1 MKKVK
6 ITTIILAIILVTLIA
21 FAGIYTKTQNRM
33 ENKVKGYT
41 LSKELDG
48 KRIIDI
54 KVKSEDTSSD
64 ASTSETEGTDT
75 STEKQTTQE
84 SNSDKL
90 TVENYKIVK
99 QTIEKRLKKLKAQ
112 DYNVS
117 LNEENGT
124 IRVELPENDETD
136 TLAYYLTANSE
147 VVIKDKDTSEEII
160 SDSMIKSAKYEY
172 NSNMNGEYQVYLNIE
187 LTKEGQAKLEEAT
200 ANYAFLESEITEI
213 EDANKSTDSS
223 TKDGTTA
230 ESTENAE
237 ATTENSEINNEEQK
251 ADTKKVTTLTFAGT
265 EYKIDKIDKN
275 KLTVKIGSKT
285 TNNTSINNNMAKAA
299 EISMLIDAGKY
310 PIEYEVENNRY
321 VYSDISKQ
329 QIIGFSLV
337 MLALLLVV
345 LIAISI
351 KYKGKG
357 LLCAISFI
365 GFISVFS
372 LLLRYTNV
380 LISIEGIG
388 AIILTIL
395 INLKINKSILEKT
408 QNMHMLKEAYTATY
422 KEQFWRIIPIMIIAV
437 TFCFSGWT
445 NLSSFGLIM
454 FWGIILIPLY
464 NIIVTQTLL
473 NIEENE

>member
-54 KVKSEDTSSD
+54 KVKSEDTSSGT
-64 ASTSETEGTDT
+64 STSETEGTDT

-124 IRVELPENDETD
+124 IRVELPENDKTD

-172 NSNMNGEYQVYLNIE
+172 NSNINGEYQVYLNIE
-187 LTKEGQAKLEEAT
+187 LTEEGQAKLEEAT

-213 EDANKSTDSS
+213 EDANKSTDSN
-223 TKDGTTA
+223 TTDGTTA
-230 ESTENAE
+230 ESTENTE
-237 ATTENSEINNEEQK
+237 TTTENSENNNEEQK

-275 KLTVKIGSKT
+275 KLTLKIGSKT

-408 QNMHMLKEAYTATY
+408 QNMHMLKEAYTETY

>member
-64 ASTSETEGTDT
+64 TSTSETEGTDT

-124 IRVELPENDETD
+124 IRVELPENDKTD

-187 LTKEGQAKLEEAT
+187 LTEEGQAKLEEAT

-213 EDANKSTDSS
+213 EDANKSTDSN
-223 TKDGTTA
+223 TTDGTTA
-230 ESTENAE
+230 ESTENTE
-237 ATTENSEINNEEQK
+237 TTTENSENNNEEQK

-285 TNNTSINNNMAKAA
+285 TNNTSINNSMAKAA

-408 QNMHMLKEAYTATY
+408 QNMHMLKEAYTETY

>member
-64 ASTSETEGTDT
+64 TSTSETEGTDT

-124 IRVELPENDETD
+124 IRVELPENDKTD

-187 LTKEGQAKLEEAT
+187 LTEEGQAKLEEAT

-213 EDANKSTDSS
+213 EDANKSTDSN
-223 TKDGTTA
+223 TTDGTTA
-230 ESTENAE
+230 ESTET
-237 ATTENSEINNEEQK
+237 TTENSENNNEEQK

-408 QNMHMLKEAYTATY
+408 QNMHMLKESYTETY

>member
-1 MKKVK
+1 
-6 ITTIILAIILVTLIA
+6 
-21 FAGIYTKTQNRM
+21 
-33 ENKVKGYT
+33 
-41 LSKELDG
+41 
-48 KRIIDI
+48 
-54 KVKSEDTSSD
+54 
-64 ASTSETEGTDT
+64 
-75 STEKQTTQE
+75 
-84 SNSDKL
+84 
-90 TVENYKIVK
+90 
-99 QTIEKRLKKLKAQ
+99 
-112 DYNVS
+112 
-117 LNEENGT
+117 
-124 IRVELPENDETD
+124 
-136 TLAYYLTANSE
+136 
-147 VVIKDKDTSEEII
+147 
-160 SDSMIKSAKYEY
+160 
-172 NSNMNGEYQVYLNIE
+172 
-187 LTKEGQAKLEEAT
+187 
-200 ANYAFLESEITEI
+200 
-213 EDANKSTDSS
+213 
-223 TKDGTTA
+223 
-230 ESTENAE
+230 
-237 ATTENSEINNEEQK
+237 
-251 ADTKKVTTLTFAGT
+251 
-265 EYKIDKIDKN
+265 
-275 KLTVKIGSKT
+275 
-285 TNNTSINNNMAKAA
+285 MAKAA

>member
-54 KVKSEDTSSD
+54 KVKSEDTSSGT
-64 ASTSETEGTDT
+64 STSETEGTDT

-124 IRVELPENDETD
+124 IRVELPENDKTD

-187 LTKEGQAKLEEAT
+187 LTEEGQAKLEEAT

-213 EDANKSTDSS
+213 EDANKSTDSN
-223 TKDGTTA
+223 TTDGTTA
-230 ESTENAE
+230 ESTENTE
-237 ATTENSEINNEEQK
+237 TTTENSENNNEEQK

-275 KLTVKIGSKT
+275 KLTLKIGSKT

-408 QNMHMLKEAYTATY
+408 QNMHMLKEAYTETY

>member
-64 ASTSETEGTDT
+64 TSTSETEGTDT

-213 EDANKSTDSS
+213 EDANKSTDSNS
-223 TKDGTTA
+223 TDGTTA
-230 ESTENAE
+230 ESTET
-237 ATTENSEINNEEQK
+237 TTENSENNNEEQK

-408 QNMHMLKEAYTATY
+408 QNMHMLKEAYTETY

>member
-237 ATTENSEINNEEQK
+237 NNNEEQK

>member
-187 LTKEGQAKLEEAT
+187 LTEEGQAKLEEAT

-213 EDANKSTDSS
+213 EDANKSTDSN
-223 TKDGTTA
+223 TTDGTTA
-230 ESTENAE
+230 ESTET
-237 ATTENSEINNEEQK
+237 TTENSENNNEEQK

-408 QNMHMLKEAYTATY
+408 QNMHMLKEAYTETY

>member
-160 SDSMIKSAKYEY
+160 SD
-172 NSNMNGEYQVYLNIE
+172 
-187 LTKEGQAKLEEAT
+187 
-200 ANYAFLESEITEI
+200 
-213 EDANKSTDSS
+213 
-223 TKDGTTA
+223 
-230 ESTENAE
+230 
-237 ATTENSEINNEEQK
+237 
-251 ADTKKVTTLTFAGT
+251 
-265 EYKIDKIDKN
+265 
-275 KLTVKIGSKT
+275 
-285 TNNTSINNNMAKAA
+285 
-299 EISMLIDAGKY
+299 
-310 PIEYEVENNRY
+310 
-321 VYSDISKQ
+321 
-329 QIIGFSLV
+329 
-337 MLALLLVV
+337 
-345 LIAISI
+345 
-351 KYKGKG
+351 
-357 LLCAISFI
+357 
-365 GFISVFS
+365 
-372 LLLRYTNV
+372 
-380 LISIEGIG
+380 
-388 AIILTIL
+388 
-395 INLKINKSILEKT
+395 
-408 QNMHMLKEAYTATY
+408 
-422 KEQFWRIIPIMIIAV
+422 
-437 TFCFSGWT
+437 
-445 NLSSFGLIM
+445 
-454 FWGIILIPLY
+454 
-464 NIIVTQTLL
+464 
-473 NIEENE
+473 

>member
-187 LTKEGQAKLEEAT
+187 LTKEGQAKLEEAA

-237 ATTENSEINNEEQK
+237 ATTENSEKNN
-251 ADTKKVTTLTFAGT
+251 
-265 EYKIDKIDKN
+265 
-275 KLTVKIGSKT
+275 
-285 TNNTSINNNMAKAA
+285 
-299 EISMLIDAGKY
+299 
-310 PIEYEVENNRY
+310 
-321 VYSDISKQ
+321 
-329 QIIGFSLV
+329 
-337 MLALLLVV
+337 
-345 LIAISI
+345 
-351 KYKGKG
+351 
-357 LLCAISFI
+357 
-365 GFISVFS
+365 
-372 LLLRYTNV
+372 
-380 LISIEGIG
+380 
-388 AIILTIL
+388 
-395 INLKINKSILEKT
+395 
-408 QNMHMLKEAYTATY
+408 
-422 KEQFWRIIPIMIIAV
+422 
-437 TFCFSGWT
+437 
-445 NLSSFGLIM
+445 
-454 FWGIILIPLY
+454 
-464 NIIVTQTLL
+464 
-473 NIEENE
+473 

>member
-64 ASTSETEGTDT
+64 TSTSETEGTDT

-124 IRVELPENDETD
+124 IRVELPENDKTD

-187 LTKEGQAKLEEAT
+187 LTEEGQAKLEEAT

-213 EDANKSTDSS
+213 EDANKSTDSN
-223 TKDGTTA
+223 TTDGTTA
-230 ESTENAE
+230 ESTET
-237 ATTENSEINNEEQK
+237 TTENSENNNEEQK

-408 QNMHMLKEAYTATY
+408 QNMHMLKEAYTETY